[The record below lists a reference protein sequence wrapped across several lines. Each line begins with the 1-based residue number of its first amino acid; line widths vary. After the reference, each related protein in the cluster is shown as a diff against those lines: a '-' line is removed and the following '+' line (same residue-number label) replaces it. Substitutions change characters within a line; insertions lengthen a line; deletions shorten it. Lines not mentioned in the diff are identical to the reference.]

1 MSAPGKGAA
10 SARLLPRI
18 RRRVEVEKCMIT
30 RGSCFGMAF
39 QKYNLEKSRLLNQ
52 TN

>member
-1 MSAPGKGAA
+1 
-10 SARLLPRI
+10 
-18 RRRVEVEKCMIT
+18 VEVEKCMIA

-39 QKYNLEKSRLLNQ
+39 QKYNLEKSRLLNP